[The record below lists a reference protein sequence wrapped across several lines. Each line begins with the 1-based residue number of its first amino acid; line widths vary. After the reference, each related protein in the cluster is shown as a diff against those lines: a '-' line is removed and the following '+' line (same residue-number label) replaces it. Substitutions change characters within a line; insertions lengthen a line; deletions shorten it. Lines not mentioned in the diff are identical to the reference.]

1 MAGIVEREQSLK
13 RESLSDLL
21 TLVDK
26 KACPFMSQVKK
37 GSAPKNTFVEWGL
50 NKHKANLV
58 QQATYTQGISDKLPI
73 DGEDISSSDFEGYD
87 DRVKCSVFLQY
98 TRRVP
103 KVSRLANMV
112 SDVAGVGYKKEKA
125 SSIALALVAHKR
137 DIESTL
143 CSSQETA
150 QEAGATGSGS
160 TATSATPYQTR
171 GLGKWIQNGAQT
183 VQPVP
188 ADFRTPTGS
197 IKSSSTANAKE
208 EDLRDVLQSIYE
220 QTGES
225 DKTFYG
231 LCGTAMKKT
240 ISNFTLFTPRT
251 NNIVMSN
258 RDTDEGRLSAS
269 VDIIDSDFGTITL
282 NLSSFLEQDARTTGS
297 SPAYDASV
305 GQNTLFILN
314 MPQLEACFAE
324 ETSVRELPDLGGG
337 SRSIIESVFSLKSY
351 SGGLD
356 HGKYTLS

>member
-1 MAGIVEREQSLK
+1 MAGIVERSQSLK

-21 TLVDK
+21 TVVDQK
-26 KACPFMSQVKK
+26 STPFMSQVKK
-37 GSAPKNTFVEWGL
+37 GSAPKNSFVEWGL
-50 NKHKANLV
+50 DKHKANLV
-58 QQATYTQGISDKLPI
+58 QTATYSSGISDNLPQ
-73 DGEDISSSDFEGYD
+73 DGDDITSADFENYD
-87 DRVKCSVFLQY
+87 DRVKCSVYLQY

-112 SDVAGVGYKKEKA
+112 SDVAGVGYKKEMA
-125 SSIALALVAHKR
+125 NSIAKALVAHKR
-137 DIESTL
+137 DIEATL

-150 QEAGATGSGS
+150 QE
-160 TATSATPYQTR
+160 TATTPYQTR
-171 GLGKWIQNGAQT
+171 GLGKWVSSSAQST
-183 VQPVP
+183 LPVP
-188 ADFRTPTGS
+188 SDFLTPSGS
-197 IKSSSTANAKE
+197 IGSSASADAKE
-208 EDLRDVLQSIYE
+208 EDLRDILQSIYE

-225 DKTFYG
+225 DKTFFG
-231 LCGTAMKKT
+231 LCGTQVKKT

-251 NNIVMSN
+251 NNLVVSN

-269 VDIIDSDFGTITL
+269 VDIIESDFGTISL
-282 NLSSFLEQDARTTGS
+282 NLSSFLEQSARDGS
-297 SPAYDASV
+297 DAYDASV

-337 SRSIIESVFSLKSY
+337 ARSIIESVFSLKSY